1 MKTNNEG
8 FTLLEM
14 LMVVFIIAT
23 LLILTIPNIT
33 KHKDGVEDTTCE
45 AYADMVQ
52 TQIAAYELVE
62 GDTPSMSQLI
72 SGGYIP
78 SDECSD
84 GRTVTIDGEGN
95 ATVSG

>member
-1 MKTNNEG
+1 MNKDG

-33 KHKDGVEDTTCE
+33 KHQDGVETTSCE
-45 AYADMVQ
+45 AYGTMVE
-52 TQIAAYELVE
+52 TQMVAYKLITDE
-62 GDTPSMSQLI
+62 DPSIEQLI

-78 SDECSD
+78 SNECAD
-84 GRTVTIDGEGN
+84 GRKVSINGDGQ
-95 ATVSG
+95 VVISG